1 MTEKKMDIESTLKQL
16 EKIVTQMEEEDLNLE
31 DSLKSY
37 EKGVSLIKEA
47 QESLNKIEKKIQI
60 LSENNELNDL
70 SSDE

>member
-1 MTEKKMDIESTLKQL
+1 MTEKKIDIESTLKQL
-16 EKIVTQMEEEDLNLE
+16 EKIVAQMEEENLNLE

-37 EKGVSLIKEA
+37 EKGVSLVKEA

-70 SSDE
+70 NQNE

>member
-16 EKIVTQMEEEDLNLE
+16 EKIVTQMEDEKLNLE

-37 EKGVSLIKEA
+37 EKGVSLVKEA

-60 LSENNELNDL
+60 LSGNNELDDL
-70 SSDE
+70 NLDE

>member
-37 EKGVSLIKEA
+37 EKGVSLVKES

-60 LSENNELNDL
+60 LSENNELNNL
-70 SSDE
+70 NNDE

>member
-1 MTEKKMDIESTLKQL
+1 MDIESTLKQL

-37 EKGVSLIKEA
+37 EKGVSLVKEA

-60 LSENNELNDL
+60 LSENNELNNL
-70 SSDE
+70 NNDE

>member
-1 MTEKKMDIESTLKQL
+1 MTEKKMNIESTLKHL

-37 EKGVSLIKEA
+37 EKGVSLVREA
-47 QESLNKIEKKIQI
+47 QASLNKIEKKIQI

-70 SSDE
+70 NHDE

>member
-16 EKIVTQMEEEDLNLE
+16 EKIVTQMEDENLNLE

-37 EKGVSLIKEA
+37 EKGVSLVREA
-47 QESLNKIEKKIQI
+47 QASLNKIEKKIQI

-70 SSDE
+70 NHDE